1 MSPASRAGLVKK
13 VMITLT
19 INESWDL
26 FDDQNIEH
34 KINKHPVMTVINGN
48 GIQLGGMSEESMN
61 TRHVDGVACLHT
73 CVHIHAHVPGFP
85 SDL

>member
-13 VMITLT
+13 VMITL
-19 INESWDL
+19 IIDESWNL

-48 GIQLGGMSEESMN
+48 DIQLGGMSEESMN

-73 CVHIHAHVPGFP
+73 CVHTHAHVPGFP